1 MALSTLT
8 RAQLEDLVVRFTDAF
23 NQDDLDGVMAFM
35 ADEAIYDEFN
45 GTSNRGKAAIRE
57 AFVPQFRGDYGVLR
71 FHTEDLNYDT
81 ASGKALIR
89 WLCTLERGGRRR
101 GWRGLDILHVENG
114 LITMKLTYAKAEVPL
129 LTPQPDQG

>member
-1 MALSTLT
+1 MERDKLA
-8 RAQLEDLVVRFTDAF
+8 ELVIRFTEAF
-23 NQDDLDGVMAFM
+23 NREDLDGVMSFM
-35 ADEAIYDEFN
+35 AEDAVYEEFN
-45 GTSNRGKAAIRE
+45 GTVNRGAVAIRA

-71 FHTEDLNYDT
+71 FHTEDLFVD
-81 ASGKALIR
+81 AEAGKALIR